1 MRPKRNVA
9 DGFSRSLTIHP
20 NQPALRFGD
29 IAGHVHHH
37 SRVGEAELRNA
48 SFPPQDILDD
58 RDGRSSHFEAG
69 QVEPNG
75 QDPVFL
81 CVDQMSGRCVLRL
94 RTGQQ
99 DSLSVVVERVDGDL
113 TVVSALLFR
122 PYREQ
127 HCPTAGQ
134 KLWQK
139 VTGFPIGQRRQLL
152 RLAAVSG
159 HRPEAGFYFRV
170 VGWGWYYLST
180 VLDDYSRYII
190 AWKLFQ
196 NMAASDVQETLDM
209 ALEATGVPPVQVR
222 HRPRLLSDNGPCY
235 VAHDLKEYLRQH
247 GMEHTRGAPYHPM
260 TQGKIERYHRSMK
273 NVVKLEHYYYPWELE
288 QAIEQWVEHYNHR
301 RYHESLDNVTP
312 ADVFFGRQQEILSR
326 RESVKRRTL
335 AERRRENLKTGVV

>member
-1 MRPKRNVA
+1 MRNLR
-9 DGFSRSLTIHP
+9 RLT
-20 NQPALRFGD
+20 A
-29 IAGHVHHH
+29 AW
-37 SRVGEAELRNA
+37 RV
-48 SFPPQDILDD
+48 
-58 RDGRSSHFEAG
+58 
-69 QVEPNG
+69 
-75 QDPVFL
+75 
-81 CVDQMSGRCVLRL
+81 
-94 RTGQQ
+94 
-99 DSLSVVVERVDGDL
+99 
-113 TVVSALLFR
+113 
-122 PYREQ
+122 
-127 HCPTAGQ
+127 CPTQ
-134 KLWQK
+134 
-139 VTGFPIGQRRQLL
+139 P
-152 RLAAVSG
+152 
-159 HRPEAGFYFRV
+159 YFRV

-196 NMAASDVQETLDM
+196 TMAASDVQETLDL
-209 ALEATGVPPVQVR
+209 ALEATRISQVQVR

-273 NVVKLEHYYYPWELE
+273 NVVKFEHYYYPWELE